1 MTDGDTAAT
10 AGGGTSAAD
19 LVRRVDELLSR
30 PSPLGW
36 AVTLVLVLAALALP
50 KLPTHTN
57 PAPAMD
63 EGLLLVEPERVLE
76 GDLPNRDFESFYG
89 PLNTYVL
96 AAVYAASEPD
106 VTAERVVGLAYDM
119 AIIAGVFALA
129 SFGGVV
135 LAVAAA
141 VIAAAILFTQGL
153 TAFAYFGGIALAI
166 FGLYLLARAATV
178 PGARGRLFVL
188 AGVLAGLAVS
198 YRPQFGLALALG
210 AVPLLLGYRADAFKR
225 VAIGLGIGLLPLIVH
240 TILAGPAA
248 VFENLVVDAL
258 FRSGPQSTQPLIPEQ
273 PAEARLAALVAIAV
287 AGLAVCAVLLWR
299 RAPRSPDARRIG
311 AIALF
316 TLGLVPQA
324 IGRLEAIHIIHVGCV
339 AVPLLPYALAA
350 AMGREWMRP
359 VRSLLPVAAVGVLVL
374 ALAWTY
380 VQPMKN
386 GYGRAKQWPP
396 WAEDAGAD
404 LRSADYGSRSFPL
417 STEQEAVE
425 AEQTVEV
432 VDSITEPGDSIIVGS
447 DDLTQTFYNDTYLYH
462 LLPDLEPGT
471 YYLTLAPGTANG
483 DQSKLPAEVAEADVV
498 VLGTLP
504 ALEQLLPNAEPG
516 NPAAQQVLEQHFCLR
531 ANFFVHLIYERCR

>member
-1 MTDGDTAAT
+1 MTDVNTAAT
-10 AGGGTSAAD
+10 ARGSTSATS
-19 LVRRVDELLSR
+19 LVRRADDLLSR
-30 PSPLGW
+30 PSTVGW

-96 AAVYAASEPD
+96 AAVYAVAEPD
-106 VTAERVVGLAYDM
+106 VEVERAVGLLYHL

-141 VIAAAILFTQGL
+141 IIAAAILFTQGL
-153 TAFAYFGGIALAI
+153 TAFAYFGGLAIAI
-166 FGLYLLARAATV
+166 FGLFALMRAATT
-178 PGARGRLFVL
+178 PEGRGRLFVA
-188 AGVLAGLAVS
+188 AGILGGLAIS
-198 YRPQFGLALALG
+198 YRPQFGLALVLG
-210 AVPLLLGYRADAFKR
+210 ALPLLIGHRGEALKR
-225 VAIGLGIGLLPLIVH
+225 VAIGLAAGLLPLIAH
-240 TILAGPAA
+240 TIVAGPGA
-248 VFENLVVDAL
+248 VFENLIVDAF

-287 AGLAVCAVLLWR
+287 AGLIVCAAVLWR
-299 RAPRSPDARRIG
+299 RAPRTPDARRVG

-316 TLGLVPQA
+316 VLGLVPQA
-324 IGRLEAIHIIHVGCV
+324 IGRVEAIHLIHVGCV
-339 AVPLLPYALAA
+339 AIPLLPYAIAA
-350 AMGREWMRP
+350 TMGRDWTRP
-359 VRSLLPVAAVGVLVL
+359 VRSLAPVAAVAVLVA

-396 WAEDAGAD
+396 WAKDAGAD

-425 AEQTVEV
+425 AVQTAEAIDAV
-432 VDSITEPGDSIIVGS
+432 TEPGDSLVVGS

-471 YYLTLAPGTANG
+471 YYLTFAPGTANG
-483 DQSKLPAEVAEADVV
+483 DDSKLPAEVAEADVV

-504 ALEQLLPNAEPG
+504 SLEQLLPNAEPG